1 MDWTAIGAL
10 GEIIGAVAVVLSLVY
25 VARQVQANTSAVRS
39 AAYTSVASDVAS
51 QFSTFSQD
59 ESLSRL
65 WGEVLEGGL
74 TRADLEVGDRYRLG
88 FATLAILNTWQNA
101 YIQAEREGL
110 IDLEAVTQMFS
121 SRLTKSAFF
130 QEFWEQNRGELS
142 PGFVAFFESGRSLS
156 AGSDV

>member
-65 WGEVLEGGL
+65 WG
-74 TRADLEVGDRYRLG
+74 
-88 FATLAILNTWQNA
+88 
-101 YIQAEREGL
+101 
-110 IDLEAVTQMFS
+110 
-121 SRLTKSAFF
+121 
-130 QEFWEQNRGELS
+130 
-142 PGFVAFFESGRSLS
+142 
-156 AGSDV
+156 